1 MPLETNDQIR
11 MKILKLLDDRGG
23 SISKEEWRHI
33 EAGSIELDRYLAELI
48 VQGCIWHDP
57 GDRIYTLTDTGRN
70 ELARL
75 QDSVDSLDS

>member
-1 MPLETNDQIR
+1 MPLEMANQIR
-11 MKILKLLDDRGG
+11 MKILKLLNERGG

-48 VQGCIWHDP
+48 VQGCIRHDP
-57 GDRIYTLTDTGRN
+57 EDRIYTLTDTGRN